1 MNKQEKVGPWPLG
14 GYIPGNEDKICGVC
28 NKEYKGDKISAECL
42 ECGALAA
49 NEYIQ
54 IIADYNAVSN
64 KREKERFVAFL
75 EWYSKLDGK
84 EKIIILDGGFFYD
97 LDEYYEDSIS
107 PLDVYELWRK
117 SLIKTNNQ

>member
-1 MNKQEKVGPWPLG
+1 MNKQEKVGQWPLG

-54 IIADYNAVSN
+54 IIADYNVPLNACSRSILSN
-64 KREKERFVAFL
+64 KALKFPAPKPFAPIR
-75 EWYSKLDGK
+75 
-84 EKIIILDGGFFYD
+84 
-97 LDEYYEDSIS
+97 
-107 PLDVYELWRK
+107 
-117 SLIKTNNQ
+117 